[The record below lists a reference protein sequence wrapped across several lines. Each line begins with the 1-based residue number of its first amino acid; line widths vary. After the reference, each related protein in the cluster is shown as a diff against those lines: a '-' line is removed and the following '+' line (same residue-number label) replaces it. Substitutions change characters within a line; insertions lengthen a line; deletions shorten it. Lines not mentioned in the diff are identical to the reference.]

1 MGHHS
6 SNFPNR
12 NTVPAIFA
20 GERERTFRPL
30 QAANGGAAHGGLGR
44 RLGSVRLTG
53 WQSCGS
59 ISGMSITIELPPD
72 VDQQVK
78 EIPDVEQRVVS
89 FLRNQVEYEKW
100 RKQRYSAKALRLVE
114 ESKAEAEQLRAS
126 GKSREELF
134 EEFMVLHEGITKQ
147 IAEKS

>member
-1 MGHHS
+1 M
-6 SNFPNR
+6 R
-12 NTVPAIFA
+12 
-20 GERERTFRPL
+20 
-30 QAANGGAAHGGLGR
+30 
-44 RLGSVRLTG
+44 
-53 WQSCGS
+53 
-59 ISGMSITIELPPD
+59 GMSITIELPPD

-100 RKQRYSAKALRLVE
+100 RKQRYSAKTLRLVE

-134 EEFMVLHEGITKQ
+134 EEFMVLHERITKQ